1 MMATLDI
8 KYAGLSNIELR
19 RLAQENVAKAE
30 ETARTAATA
39 ETETANSRLA
49 DLAKVEA
56 SIADAKHRRA
66 ELERQVEDARRE
78 RGEALANG

>member
-1 MMATLDI
+1 MTAT
-8 KYAGLSNIELR
+8 YAGLSNIELR

-39 ETETANSRLA
+39 ETEIANSRLA
-49 DLAKVEA
+49 DLAKVDEQ
-56 SIADAKHRRA
+56 ITNAKYRRA
-66 ELERQVEDARRE
+66 ELERQIEDARRE